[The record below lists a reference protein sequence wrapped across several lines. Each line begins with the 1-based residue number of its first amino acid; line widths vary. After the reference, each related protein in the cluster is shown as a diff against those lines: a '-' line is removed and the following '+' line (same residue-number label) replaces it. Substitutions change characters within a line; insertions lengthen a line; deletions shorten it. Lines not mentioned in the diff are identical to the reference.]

1 MRRWW
6 RSHTIRVQLTLVYV
20 AAMIIVLA
28 VYAAVI
34 LAYVNRSASVAL
46 DQQLRGDFQLA
57 SAMIESTPEGGIT
70 WPGEENLQIERPWLQ
85 VLDQQGDILYRDEG
99 APEIPFMSRDLQD
112 LPDDSIVS
120 IPTTSDVPLRVL
132 SRRGQIQSK
141 PVIIQVARSEADMRK
156 EVRDVGLILLLG
168 LPIAVALAGLGGY
181 TVAQRAL
188 APVERMTD
196 RARTIT
202 AERLA
207 ERLPVSNPDNE
218 MGRLAT
224 VINGTL
230 ARLQESFEQMR
241 RFTADVS
248 HELRTPLTAIRSVGE
263 VGLRGGRR
271 DESEYRA
278 IIGSMLEEVDRLA
291 GLVDRLLTLSRAET
305 GDAHLSREPID
316 LAALADSVVSDLA
329 VLAEEKGQTIVVEAA
344 SSPRAMA
351 DRLMLRQALMN
362 LVDNAIKFGPAHT
375 TIDIRVSGAQGRAVV
390 DVVDRGAGIPAGARD
405 HIFDR
410 FFRASGSEQARGSGL
425 GLSIAKSAIEAN
437 GGTLTIEKSD
447 AAGSTFRITV
457 PSV

>member
-1 MRRWW
+1 
-6 RSHTIRVQLTLVYV
+6 
-20 AAMIIVLA
+20 
-28 VYAAVI
+28 
-34 LAYVNRSASVAL
+34 VAL

-57 SAMIESTPEGGIT
+57 SAMIESTPDGGIT
-70 WPGEENLQIERPWLQ
+70 WPGEESLQIERPWLQ
-85 VLDQQGDILYRDEG
+85 VLDAKGDLLYRDEG
-99 APEIPFMSRDLQD
+99 APEIPFMSSDLQN
-112 LPDDSIVS
+112 LPDDAIVS
-120 IPTTSDVPLRVL
+120 IPTSDVPLRVL

-141 PVIIQVARSEADMRK
+141 PVIIEVARSEADMRK
-156 EVRDVGLILLLG
+156 EVRDVALILLLG
-168 LPIAVALAGLGGY
+168 LPVAVALAGLGGY
-181 TVAQRAL
+181 TVARRAL

-230 ARLQESFEQMR
+230 ARLEESFEQMR

-271 DESEYRA
+271 DEAEYRG

-305 GDAHLSREPID
+305 GDARLSRESID
-316 LAALADSVVSDLA
+316 LKALADSIVSDLA
-329 VLAEEKGQTIVVEAA
+329 VLAEEKGQTVVVDAA
-344 SSPRAMA
+344 DCPCAMA

-362 LVDNAIKFGPAHT
+362 LVDNAIKFSPADSS
-375 TIDIRVSGAQGRAVV
+375 IVIRVAQSGGCAIV
-390 DVVDRGAGIPAGARD
+390 DVVDRGPGVPAAARD

-410 FFRASGSEQARGSGL
+410 FYRASGSEQASGTGL
-425 GLSIAKSAIEAN
+425 GLSIAKSAVDAN
-437 GGTLTIEKSD
+437 GGTLTLEHSD
-447 AAGSTFRITV
+447 ASGSTFRITV
-457 PSV
+457 PAV